1 MKREDAEAIAVRAL
15 GWLASDPDLCG
26 VFLGAS
32 GASAGDLRAQASD
45 PAFLGGVLDFI
56 AMDDAWITAFC
67 DAEGLP
73 YDAPMRAR
81 AALPGG
87 EAVHWT

>member
-1 MKREDAEAIAVRAL
+1 MKREDAEAIAIRAL
-15 GWLASDPDLCG
+15 GWLAADPDLCG
-26 VFLGAS
+26 VFLGAT
-32 GASAGDLRAQASD
+32 GASAGDLRAQTGD

-73 YDAPMRAR
+73 YDTPLRAR

-87 EAVHWT
+87 DAVHWT